1 MSTTVGAMRVEQL
14 KRELA
19 DAEAAQQVK
28 KTLTSELAE
37 ADNAVNEAQ
46 RLVTINQA
54 RLAEELAVLEGL
66 SKEGASIPQGLSGM
80 RVNHDLKSQR
90 VNQSVHELTVERDKL
105 AGELSKKQYA
115 LGQIVKQI
123 AEHPAYK
130 AVREKQRGLVAEATE
145 LASTLFKVP
154 LDDLSSVLRKIS
166 LLSEAENRLIGGA
179 RSALRDAGLP
189 DIKPLLARFIQ
200 QITPQQLI
208 DAIPYARTQART
220 AIDQVI
226 ESASRDV
233 LR

>member
-28 KTLTSELAE
+28 KTLTSELAD
-37 ADNAVNEAQ
+37 ADAAVNEAQ

-54 RLAEELAVLEGL
+54 RLDEELAVLEGL
-66 SKEGASIPQGLSGM
+66 SKEAASIPQGLSGM

-105 AGELSKKQYA
+105 AGELSKKQCA

-130 AVREKQRGLVAEATE
+130 AVREKQRGLVVEATK

-154 LDDLSSVLRKIS
+154 LDDLNSVLRKIS
-166 LLSEAENRLIGGA
+166 LLSETENGLIGDA
-179 RSALRDAGLP
+179 RAAIRDGGLP
-189 DIKPLLARFIQ
+189 EVKPLLARFIQ

>member
-1 MSTTVGAMRVEQL
+1 MSTTVGAMRVDQL
-14 KRELA
+14 RRELA
-19 DAEAAQQVK
+19 DAEAAQQAK
-28 KTLTSELAE
+28 KTIVSELAE
-37 ADNAVNEAQ
+37 ADAAVNEAQ
-46 RLVTINQA
+46 RLVTINKA

-105 AGELSKKQYA
+105 AGELSKKQHA

-130 AVREKQRGLVAEATE
+130 AVREKQRGLVVEATE

-166 LLSEAENRLIGGA
+166 VLSEAENGLISGA

-200 QITPQQLI
+200 QITPQQVI

>member
-1 MSTTVGAMRVEQL
+1 MSTTVDAMRVEQL
-14 KRELA
+14 RKELA

-28 KTLTSELAE
+28 NTLASELAE
-37 ADNAVNEAQ
+37 AEAALNEAQ
-46 RLVTINQA
+46 RLVTISKA

-105 AGELSKKQYA
+105 AGELSKKQCA
-115 LGQIVKQI
+115 LSQIVKRI
-123 AEHPAYK
+123 SEHAEYR
-130 AVREKQRGLVAEATE
+130 AVREKQRRLVAEATE
-145 LASTLFKVP
+145 LASTLFDVP
-154 LDDLSSVLRKIS
+154 LAHLNSVLRKIS
-166 LLSEAENRLIGGA
+166 LLSETENGLISGA

-208 DAIPYARTQART
+208 DAVPYARTQART
-220 AIDQVI
+220 AIDQVT
-226 ESASRDV
+226 ESAARDV